1 MAGKRA
7 TRYSGNDYVLSIAN
21 VNIDSGRG
29 PDTFVEISQ
38 QGDDFGYSAGMDEEG
53 VFFQN
58 NNSYTLLTV
67 TLMQTSKGNAVL
79 SALHN
84 ASKRAGGIM
93 YPISGEDSRGTS
105 KIISEACMIMKMPD
119 EAITREP
126 GVTQWIIG
134 VHAPEREIGSH

>member
-29 PDTFVEISQ
+29 PDTFVEIAQ

-105 KIISEACMIMKMPD
+105 KIVSEACMIMKMPD

>member
-7 TRYSGNDYVLSIAN
+7 TRYSGNDYVLSVAN

-29 PDTFVEISQ
+29 PDTFVEIAQ

-105 KIISEACMIMKMPD
+105 KIVSEACMIMKMPD